1 MYVIGVH
8 PRAQGRG
15 FGRLLLEA
23 GLSHLA
29 GVGARAVELYVDA
42 ADRIA
47 VRMYERAGFAES
59 HRDVLYAPT
68 QE

>member
-1 MYVIGVH
+1 VLGVH

-15 FGRLLLEA
+15 YGRLLLEA
-23 GLSHLA
+23 GLSHLIDT
-29 GVGARAVELYVDA
+29 GTRTVDLYVDA

-47 VRMYERAGFAES
+47 VRMYERAGFAEV
-59 HRDVLYAPT
+59 HRDVLYART